1 MYLTPSEYT
10 AAMRQLEQMRNEAI
24 SRRDRPALVAIV
36 ERESD
41 LNRVFW
47 GRLPRFVR

>member
-10 AAMRQLEQMRNEAI
+10 AAMRRLEQMRNEAI
-24 SRRDRPALVAIV
+24 GRHDRSALIFIV

-47 GRLPRFVR
+47 GRAPKAAR